1 MKSQGEIIIDA
12 VVRAAAIKRVIVGI
26 DGTTTFVWEAN
37 SPEQIEA
44 AIREAGY
51 VPGRLR
57 GFLPQIPDLTLFL
70 IDVCD
75 DKPHRGTLMGALIPD
90 CEDGRSFNARGLI
103 ASLKMRAEGYIRDFD
118 EARKA
123 QEVKP

>member
-1 MKSQGEIIIDA
+1 MSA
-12 VVRAAAIKRVIVGI
+12 LLLR
-26 DGTTTFVWEAN
+26 WEP
-37 SPEQIEA
+37 SK
-44 AIREAGY
+44 Y

-70 IDVCD
+70 IDVCE
-75 DKPHRGTLMGALIPD
+75 DKPHRGTLMGALVPD

-118 EARKA
+118 EARKT